1 MGKKIYILTAVCL
14 AGIIFI
20 LVMLDKCNVGTY
32 IGLSVNYDWL
42 AFIGNCVGILVAVYI
57 PIYVLQ
63 KTLRHEKE
71 HSLRTEKHNVCVE
84 IMENISMLIALQKKA
99 VYYANK
105 PSEKEKYE
113 HASIEFWEKYSFI
126 KMRLYSLMQDD
137 KYIDTN
143 VLLNV
148 LCQYATPVDQINN
161 RYEMD
166 KSIMDLFLFEV
177 NALQANDKHLIQET
191 EKFVEKN
198 TK

>member
-1 MGKKIYILTAVCL
+1 MGKKIYIITAVFL

-126 KMRLYSLMQDD
+126 KMRLSSLMQDN

-143 VLLNV
+143 ALLNA
-148 LCQYATPVDQINN
+148 LCQYVTPIDQINN
-161 RYEMD
+161 RYGMD

-177 NALQANDKHLIQET
+177 NALQANDKYLIQET
-191 EKFVEKN
+191 ENFVKKN